1 MAGDTVYI
9 RTARRAIQDV
19 GGAEQLA
26 ALLDVSTAEIQS
38 WLSGKTSPGNGHF
51 LQMLDIVAKGPR

>member
-1 MAGDTVYI
+1 VLIQKTVGI
-9 RTARRAIQDV
+9 PCDGSLQDF
-19 GGAEQLA
+19 GSGFRLP
-26 ALLDVSTAEIQS
+26 LLDVSTAEIQS